1 MFFTISSCL
10 IAFIAFALLLHLA
23 IFHVYINHVG
33 ITTYE
38 YVRAHR
44 LLVENPSSNVQN
56 TESEDQSTNSS
67 NCCQIFKSKGKVAPA
82 SLEDQKESTTQNN
95 ENKPNH
101 LHRNG
106 GKSTVEKLPPIFPPS
121 PPKPAKQVK
130 VEEVK
135 GSAVPKLPKLVE
147 DNNGSSAG
155 KVLAD
160 HNASRSRPHLAR
172 VQKHLESIDVEDQD
186 KIYVVEVS

>member
-44 LLVENPSSNVQN
+44 LLAENNPPSANS
-56 TESEDQSTNSS
+56 ESEDQATNSS
-67 NCCQIFKSKGKVAPA
+67 NCCQMFKSKVKVAPA
-82 SLEDQKESTTQNN
+82 STT
-95 ENKPNH
+95 EKPNESSKKNDMPN
-101 LHRNG
+101 LRNG

-121 PPKPAKQVK
+121 PPKPAAKQVK

-147 DNNGSSAG
+147 DNNGSAGSAL
-155 KVLAD
+155 VD
-160 HNASRSRPHLAR
+160 HNRSSRPHLAR